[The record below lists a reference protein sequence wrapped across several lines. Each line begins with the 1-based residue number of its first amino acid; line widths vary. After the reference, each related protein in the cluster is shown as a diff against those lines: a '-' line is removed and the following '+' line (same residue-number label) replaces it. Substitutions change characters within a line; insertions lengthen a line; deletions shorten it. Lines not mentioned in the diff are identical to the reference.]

1 MVHSKSFRFRQSPFR
16 ERAEYYRLGEAR
28 ANDLLVSKSESRR
41 IPLEH
46 DPEKH
51 APDLMRGGNRFSE
64 KIMLKQ
70 QARAR

>member
-16 ERAEYYRLGEAR
+16 ERAEHYRLGEAR
-28 ANDLLVSKSESRR
+28 ANDLLVSKSESR